1 MAIEYKE
8 EALPAVSTFA
18 FDISRW
24 AGINKIKGGQYD
36 YEMADCQ
43 NMSSDNFPYAS
54 PRKPREKLIDEDG
67 IKRIYKVEDG
77 KIFYIDSEDYICYS
91 ENGVK
96 NYLTYTDDEDAEQK
110 VRMPEC
116 NCTNNYDKN
125 SVFYPNMQYI
135 DENNEIYSTR
145 YKMSFLIEGPYNT
158 RGKDRV
164 SGSYTYG
171 QWYNTGFG
179 MKITSTEY
187 IQNINATEFKINVK
201 FPSEEEF
208 SYPTHRDYIDD
219 IVLDVELHNK
229 DGGIRESTKITWSY
243 SEDWNN
249 GNVERLKTWNVKF
262 TSFEEGDYLT
272 FSTAFKY
279 TESADTLPDD
289 VSSYWSSKLNFINSG
304 EWYIEQMDNTYV
316 GNPCDTPLDY
326 GVVYNN
332 RVIGVH
338 KNQIRASALGDFTN
352 FWEYADEAGNPSATG
367 AYATDVGSAG
377 DFTGI
382 CTYNNVLLLFKKDI
396 VYEMYGSMPYT
407 ITELCTTGCIDNDS
421 ICSIDGVLYWASPKG
436 IVRYSGGVPT
446 VISTQIDIKTD
457 GIAKAGTDGRKYYV
471 YDGYKTFVYDTYY
484 QMWHIEDDTNV
495 KMRYNHIND
504 LYMVCDDG
512 IYKANSGSENVE
524 WEFTT
529 KDYTFSSKERKNLSK
544 LWIRANMAR
553 NSRLEIYVRQNGG
566 EWTRSAVKTAEN
578 DEMFDFK
585 LRVKKCDSY
594 TLKFKGRGDVRI
606 LDIHGKVTVGTS
618 KHRSG
623 SSLNVYRK

>member
-1 MAIEYKE
+1 MAIKYKE

-24 AGINKIKGGQYD
+24 AGVNKIKGGQYD
-36 YEMADCQ
+36 YEMADCK

-54 PRKPREKLIDEDG
+54 PRKPREKLIDEQG
-67 IKRIYKVEDG
+67 IKRIYKVEDDRVYYIDKDDCLCYCENG
-77 KIFYIDSEDYICYS
+77 EKLYLQYEDENGDIKNMTVDDISCTNSYGDTSIFYPSMSYIIGDTGFIEQENVINLDTAQQHSDQCRVMTYTSQPTEISNFNMTQIELKNVKKTVASTYEYPKDTSLYPIYICIYLFNS
-91 ENGVK
+91 QGK
-96 NYLTYTDDEDAEQK
+96 NK
-110 VRMPEC
+110 I
-116 NCTNNYDKN
+116 
-125 SVFYPNMQYI
+125 SGG
-135 DENNEIYSTR
+135 
-145 YKMSFLIEGPYNT
+145 MS
-158 RGKDRV
+158 DRFN
-164 SGSYTYG
+164 GSYYISIGNLETVEAESLCCEATITNRMNKYSFEVPDDITFEAG
-171 QWYNTGFG
+171 DY
-179 MKITSTEY
+179 MKFVIY
-187 IQNINATEFKINVK
+187 CPNGIFNATKLGKAIENV
-201 FPSEEEF
+201 
-208 SYPTHRDYIDD
+208 DYAAESFDWLLEGESDD
-219 IVLDVELHNK
+219 IPE
-229 DGGIRESTKITWSY
+229 
-243 SEDWNN
+243 
-249 GNVERLKTWNVKF
+249 
-262 TSFEEGDYLT
+262 
-272 FSTAFKY
+272 
-279 TESADTLPDD
+279 
-289 VSSYWSSKLNFINSG
+289 
-304 EWYIEQMDNTYV
+304 
-316 GNPCDTPLDY
+316 LDY

-332 RVIGVH
+332 RIVGVSGSD
-338 KNQIRASALGDFTN
+338 IRASALGDFTN
-352 FWEYADEAGNPSATG
+352 FTEYADEAGNPSATG

-382 CTYNNVLLLFKKDI
+382 CAYNNVLLLFKKDI

-436 IVRYSGGVPT
+436 IVRYSGGVPS
-446 VISTQIDIKTD
+446 VISTQIDIRTD
-457 GIAKAGTDGRKYYV
+457 SICKAGTDGRKYYV
-471 YDGYKTFVYDTYY
+471 YDGERTYVFDTYY

-544 LWIRANMAR
+544 LWIRAEMAS
-553 NSRLEIYVRQNGG
+553 NTKLEIYVRQNGG
-566 EWTRSAVKTAEN
+566 EWSRVAVKTAEK

-594 TLKFKGRGDVRI
+594 TLKFRGRGDVRI

-623 SSLNVYRK
+623 ASLNVYRK